1 MKNKYLIYIKYIKK
15 LKMNYTN
22 LRKNLNTTNII
33 KKNNCYSR
41 SGKKPKEIIEK
52 GY

>member
-33 KKNNCYSR
+33 KKTIAIQ
-41 SGKKPKEIIEK
+41 GVVKKPKEIIEK

>member
-33 KKNNCYSR
+33 KKTIAIQGVVKNL
-41 SGKKPKEIIEK
+41 KKS
-52 GY
+52 